1 MLDDGLTAAG
11 VTDEDIRA
19 LNGAGRVACFVG
31 NFCAEQYVRQG
42 HLGALPTEA
51 SPLFYGV
58 PAARYEAACA
68 SGSVALDAAMT
79 KIRAGDADLC
89 IVIGWELMKT
99 VDSAVCGDILGFA
112 ALQEEESEGVPYP
125 FPRLFGRLA
134 DELVRRYRLPE
145 EIFLDDPARIAA
157 GNYAAARS
165 NPLAQTRKWFM
176 DYGEAR
182 TRGTAGNGY
191 VSGLRLFPTARR
203 SRTAPRWLCWRPM
216 PTWRR
221 TARLRRCM
229 SRGTGTA
236 WRLCALTRKWRS
248 PPPPLPAALTRQA
261 ALDAYR
267 RAGLDVSD
275 VDVFEVHDCFTS
287 SEYAALS
294 ALGLCARGRSTT
306 RLRAAVL
313 RRTGRARSIRA
324 AGLSGAGIRSARR
337 ACGCFWTSTGR
348 SRDLRAAVGLRARGT
363 GTA

>member
-1 MLDDGLTAAG
+1 MGLNGISRVHILGGAQTDFARNWSREGKGAVALLREVLDDGLTAAG

-42 HLGALPTEA
+42 HLGALLTEA

-145 EIFLDDPARIAA
+145 EIFLDDLARIAA

-182 TRGTAGNGY
+182 H
-191 VSGLRLFPTARR
+191 RR
-203 SRTAPRWLCWRPM
+203 K
-216 PTWRR
+216 
-221 TARLRRCM
+221 
-229 SRGTGTA
+229 
-236 WRLCALTRKWRS
+236 RLCERASGGFRLLADHGR
-248 PPPPLPAALTRQA
+248 
-261 ALDAYR
+261 R
-267 RAGLDVSD
+267 RAGCAGVRC
-275 VDVFEVHDCFTS
+275 VRGVAPPVCAGVCQGVRAPHG
-287 SEYAALS
+287 AS
-294 ALGLCARGRSTT
+294 AL
-306 RLRAAVL
+306 
-313 RRTGRARSIRA
+313 
-324 AGLSGAGIRSARR
+324 
-337 ACGCFWTSTGR
+337 
-348 SRDLRAAVGLRARGT
+348 
-363 GTA
+363 